1 VEVGEGGRTVECV
14 AIDAGKPFGG
24 EWPEPR
30 RWKILSGTGQMSW
43 DGSVGR
49 IPVRAGDA
57 RVFDAG
63 HRHLLIAD
71 TPIRLLI
78 TPVP

>member
-1 VEVGEGGRTVECV
+1 
-14 AIDAGKPFGG
+14 
-24 EWPEPR
+24 
-30 RWKILSGTGQMSW
+30 MSW

-49 IPVRAGDA
+49 VPVRAGDA

-71 TPIRLLI
+71 APLRLLI